1 MATVAPAHETAEEAT
16 VTVALAVPTD
26 HVPAAAE
33 SELDDMDRGSP
44 AATLARDFEPL
55 HLERIE
61 NIE

>member
-44 AATLARDFEPL
+44 AATLARDFGA
-55 HLERIE
+55 IAS
-61 NIE
+61 